1 MDEPAVTHIHLWRFH
16 QPLADI
22 GSVRW
27 KAMDEQQVRQQVYV
41 ARDRLRADAKACGK
55 PGGIEKTAL
64 TVRQHRPQALQRLS
78 RQAGPEQPDITLQI
92 TAARARRAACEH
104 ARSPGLRTTPAR
116 LAYVQARDRKT
127 DVEGKKEAVSV

>member
-41 ARDRLRADAKACGK
+41 ARDRLRADAQACGK

-64 TVRQHRPQALQRLS
+64 TVRTRRPQALQRLS
-78 RQAGPEQPDITLQI
+78 RQAGPEPTGGGSGREQGGHTVQI
-92 TAARARRAACEH
+92 
-104 ARSPGLRTTPAR
+104 P
-116 LAYVQARDRKT
+116 V
-127 DVEGKKEAVSV
+127 

>member
-41 ARDRLRADAKACGK
+41 VRDRLRADAKACGK
-55 PGGIEKTAL
+55 PGGIKKTAL
-64 TVRQHRPQALQRLS
+64 TIRQHPQQAPKRPSLQE
-78 RQAGPEQPDITLQI
+78 GHTQPQNTIPI
-92 TAARARRAACEH
+92 HAAHAHRRSATH
-104 ARSPGLRTTPAR
+104 SD
-116 LAYVQARDRKT
+116 RDGVIPKNT
-127 DVEGKKEAVSV
+127 YSE